1 MVTNLLIIQE
11 IQMIRIDHLQKG
23 KAIIAVVRGM
33 MMIVLHQKL
42 MIAILIVERME
53 GRDRGQSRNLMSI
66 NYQIHTNYP
75 PVEITSMRVMLL
87 VELMISILIVVEMK
101 GRINTGYLNT
111 NIMTGV
117 NLQEV
122 TMILIIVIEVSSRCQ
137 IEVRHLVENIMMID
151 LYLLQ

>member
-33 MMIVLHQKL
+33 MMIVLHQKY
-42 MIAILIVERME
+42 MIAILFVERME